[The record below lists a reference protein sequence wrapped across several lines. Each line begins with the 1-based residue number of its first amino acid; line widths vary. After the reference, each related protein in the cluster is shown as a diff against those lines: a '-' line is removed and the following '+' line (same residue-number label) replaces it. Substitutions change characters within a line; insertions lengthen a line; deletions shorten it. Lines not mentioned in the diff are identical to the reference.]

1 MDNNKWLN
9 QVAQH
14 HNEWIKIINS
24 FGEYDYA
31 EDIVQETYI
40 ALYKYADA
48 TKIIDASGNVRKGY
62 VFFTLKS
69 LFFQYYNKKMK
80 VNKVSI
86 DEQFTLFDDSNLDE
100 HEAYNDICLLIDE
113 EIKNWHW
120 YDEKLFKLYRDSD
133 MSMRDIAKE
142 TNISLI
148 SIFNSIK
155 NYKEILN
162 TKFNKD
168 YQDYINNDY
177 NGIY

>member
-1 MDNNKWLN
+1 MDNKWLN

-100 HEAYNDICLLIDE
+100 HNAYNDICLLIDE

>member
-1 MDNNKWLN
+1 MDNKWLN

-80 VNKVSI
+80 INKVSI

-100 HEAYNDICLLIDE
+100 HNAYNDICLLIDK

>member
-1 MDNNKWLN
+1 MDNKWLN
-9 QVAQH
+9 QVAEH
-14 HNEWIKIINS
+14 HKEWIKIINS

-48 TKIIDASGNVRKGY
+48 TKIIDTAGKVRKGY

-69 LFFQYYNKKMK
+69 LYFQFYNKKMK

-86 DEQFTLFDDSNLDE
+86 DEQFTLFDDSNLEE
-100 HEAYNDICLLIDE
+100 HEAYNNICLLVDE

-162 TKFNKD
+162 TKFSKD

>member
-1 MDNNKWLN
+1 MDNKWLN

-48 TKIIDASGNVRKGY
+48 TKIIDSSGNVRKGY

-86 DEQFTLFDDSNLDE
+86 DEQFTLFDNSNLDE
-100 HEAYNDICLLIDE
+100 HNAYNDICLLIDE

>member
-1 MDNNKWLN
+1 MDNKWLN

-14 HNEWIKIINS
+14 NKEWIKIINS

-100 HEAYNDICLLIDE
+100 HNAYNDICLLIDE

>member
-1 MDNNKWLN
+1 
-9 QVAQH
+9 
-14 HNEWIKIINS
+14 
-24 FGEYDYA
+24 
-31 EDIVQETYI
+31 
-40 ALYKYADA
+40 
-48 TKIIDASGNVRKGY
+48 
-62 VFFTLKS
+62 
-69 LFFQYYNKKMK
+69 MK

-100 HEAYNDICLLIDE
+100 HNAYNDICLLIDE

>member
-1 MDNNKWLN
+1 MDNSWLEK
-9 QVAQH
+9 VAKH
-14 HNEWIKIINS
+14 HNEWIKIVQS

-31 EDIVQETYI
+31 QDIVQETYI

-100 HEAYNDICLLIDE
+100 HNAYNDICLLIDE

-162 TKFNKD
+162 TKFGKD

>member
-1 MDNNKWLN
+1 MDNKWLN

-14 HNEWIKIINS
+14 HKEWIKIINS

-100 HEAYNDICLLIDE
+100 QNAYNDICLLIDE

>member
-1 MDNNKWLN
+1 MDNKWLN

-14 HNEWIKIINS
+14 HKEWIKIINS

-100 HEAYNDICLLIDE
+100 HNAYNDICLLIDE

>member
-1 MDNNKWLN
+1 MDNKWLN

-14 HNEWIKIINS
+14 HKEWIKIINS

-177 NGIY
+177 N

>member
-1 MDNNKWLN
+1 MDNKWLN

-14 HNEWIKIINS
+14 HKEWIKIINS

-80 VNKVSI
+80 VK
-86 DEQFTLFDDSNLDE
+86 
-100 HEAYNDICLLIDE
+100 
-113 EIKNWHW
+113 
-120 YDEKLFKLYRDSD
+120 
-133 MSMRDIAKE
+133 
-142 TNISLI
+142 
-148 SIFNSIK
+148 IF
-155 NYKEILN
+155 
-162 TKFNKD
+162 
-168 YQDYINNDY
+168 
-177 NGIY
+177 

>member
-1 MDNNKWLN
+1 MDNKWLN
-9 QVAQH
+9 QVAAH
-14 HNEWIKIINS
+14 HDEWIKIINS

-100 HEAYNDICLLIDE
+100 HNAYNDICLLIDE

>member
-1 MDNNKWLN
+1 MDNKWLN
-9 QVAQH
+9 QVAEH
-14 HNEWIKIINS
+14 HKEWIKIINS

-48 TKIIDASGNVRKGY
+48 TKIIDASGKVRKGY

-69 LFFQYYNKKMK
+69 LYFQFYNKKMK

-86 DEQFTLFDDSNLDE
+86 DEQFTLFDDSNLEE
-100 HEAYNDICLLIDE
+100 HEAYNNICLLVDE

-162 TKFNKD
+162 TKFSKD
-168 YQDYINNDY
+168 YQDYINKDY
-177 NGIY
+177 SGIY

>member
-1 MDNNKWLN
+1 MDNKWLEK
-9 QVAQH
+9 VAKH
-14 HNEWIKIINS
+14 HDEWIKIIHT

-31 EDIVQETYI
+31 EDIVQEAYI

-48 TKIIDASGNVRKGY
+48 DKLLDASGNVRKGY

-69 LFFQYYNKKMK
+69 LFFQFYNKKMK

-86 DEQFTLFDDSNLDE
+86 DEQFTLFDNSNLE
-100 HEAYNDICLLIDE
+100 EQEAYNNICMLIDA
-113 EIKNWHW
+113 EIKQWHW
-120 YDEKLFKLYRDSD
+120 YDEKLFKLYRDTD

-162 TKFNKD
+162 TKFQQD

-177 NGIY
+177 SGIY

>member
-1 MDNNKWLN
+1 MDNKWLN
-9 QVAQH
+9 QVAEH
-14 HNEWIKIINS
+14 HKEWIKIINS

-100 HEAYNDICLLIDE
+100 HEAYNNICLLVDE

>member
-1 MDNNKWLN
+1 MDNKWLN

-14 HNEWIKIINS
+14 HKEWIKIINS

-100 HEAYNDICLLIDE
+100 HEAYNNICLLIDE

>member
-1 MDNNKWLN
+1 MDNKWLN
-9 QVAQH
+9 QVAEH
-14 HNEWIKIINS
+14 HKEWIKIINS

-48 TKIIDASGNVRKGY
+48 TKIIDASGKVRKGY

-69 LFFQYYNKKMK
+69 LYFQFYNKKMK

-86 DEQFTLFDDSNLDE
+86 DEQFTLFDDSNLEE
-100 HEAYNDICLLIDE
+100 HQAYNNICLLVDE

-162 TKFNKD
+162 TKFSKD

>member
-1 MDNNKWLN
+1 MDNKWLN
-9 QVAQH
+9 QVAAH
-14 HNEWIKIINS
+14 HAEWIKIINS

-40 ALYKYADA
+40 ALHKYADA

-86 DEQFTLFDDSNLDE
+86 DEQFTLFDNSNLDE
-100 HEAYNDICLLIDE
+100 HNAYNDICLLIDE

-162 TKFNKD
+162 TKFGKD

>member
-100 HEAYNDICLLIDE
+100 HNAYNDICLLIDD